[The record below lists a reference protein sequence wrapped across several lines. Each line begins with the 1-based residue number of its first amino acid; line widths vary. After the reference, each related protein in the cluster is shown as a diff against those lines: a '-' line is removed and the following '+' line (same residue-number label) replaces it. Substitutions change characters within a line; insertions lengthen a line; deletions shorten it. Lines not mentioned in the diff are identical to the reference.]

1 MKKMN
6 NKWLAL
12 SLTAVFSLTLLTA
25 CSTPSAQS
33 TQDTPQGVGTLLLS
47 VNPEIQIS
55 YDDEGN
61 VVALTGQNEDGKQ
74 VVSAFQEA
82 KGQPCEKVVPALVER
97 IHEDGYFDDTIDGNE
112 KNIIL
117 KLERGSEYPSDDFL
131 NQLAVAVQAV
141 VDDDH
146 IGSQTMT
153 LDDDDYDP
161 AYAQQGYIS
170 AKAAQELLAAQ
181 LNRSDLQ
188 FVEKEYDL
196 SDGEYEISFVLDGV
210 EYEYEV
216 NASTGKVTE
225 MDAEQAE
232 GDDDWDDDQ
241 YDDWDD
247 DQYDDWDDDQDD
259 DWDDD
264 QYDDWDD
271 DQDDDWDDDQDD
283 DWDDDQYDDWD
294 DDRDDDWDDD
304 QDDDWDDDQD
314 DDWDDDRDDDR
325 DDDQDDDRDDDRD
338 DDWDDDQ
345 DDDWDDD
352 RDDDRDDD

>member
-6 NKWLAL
+6 NKWMAL
-12 SLTAVFSLTLLTA
+12 SLTAVFSLSLLTA

-33 TQDTPQGVGTLLLS
+33 TQDTTQGVGTLLLS
-47 VNPEIQIS
+47 VNPEIQIR
-55 YDDEGN
+55 YDQDGN

-74 VVSAFQEA
+74 VVSAFQQA
-82 KGQPCEKVVPALVER
+82 KGQPCEEVVPALVER
-97 IHEDGYFDDTIDGNE
+97 IHQDGYFDDTIDGNE

-181 LNRSDLQ
+181 LHRTDLQ

-196 SDGEYEISFVLDGV
+196 EDGEYEIAFILDGV

-225 MDAEQAE
+225 MDT
-232 GDDDWDDDQ
+232 DQ
-241 YDDWDD
+241 VSGN
-247 DQYDDWDDDQDD
+247 DQDD

-264 QYDDWDD
+264 RNDDPN
-271 DQDDDWDDDQDD
+271 
-283 DWDDDQYDDWD
+283 DDWD
-294 DDRDDDWDDD
+294 DDRNDDPNDDWDDD
-304 QDDDWDDDQD
+304 RNDDQDDDRNDDQD
-314 DDWDDDRDDDR
+314 DDWDDDRN
-325 DDDQDDDRDDDRD
+325 
-338 DDWDDDQ
+338 DDQ

-352 RDDDRDDD
+352 RNDDQDDDHDDNQDDDGDDDLDD

>member
-6 NKWLAL
+6 NKWMAL
-12 SLTAVFSLTLLTA
+12 SLTAVFSLSLLTA

-33 TQDTPQGVGTLLLS
+33 TQDTTQGVGTLLLS
-47 VNPEIQIS
+47 VNPEIQIR
-55 YDDEGN
+55 YDQDGN

-74 VVSAFQEA
+74 VVSAFQQA
-82 KGQPCEKVVPALVER
+82 KGQPCEEVVPALVER
-97 IHEDGYFDDTIDGNE
+97 IHQDGYFDDTIDGNE

-181 LNRSDLQ
+181 LHRTDLQ

-196 SDGEYEISFVLDGV
+196 EDGEYEIAFILDGV

-216 NASTGKVTE
+216 NAATGKVTE
-225 MDAEQAE
+225 VDTDSVDHDDGDDTWDDDQDDNWDDDRNDDQDDNWDDDRNDDPNDDWDDDRNDDPNDDWDDDRNDNQ
-232 GDDDWDDDQ
+232 DDDWDDDRN
-241 YDDWDD
+241 
-247 DQYDDWDDDQDD
+247 DDQDD

-264 QYDDWDD
+264 RND
-271 DQDDDWDDDQDD
+271 DQ
-283 DWDDDQYDDWD
+283 
-294 DDRDDDWDDD
+294 
-304 QDDDWDDDQD
+304 DDDQD
-314 DDWDDDRDDDR
+314 DDWDDDRN
-325 DDDQDDDRDDDRD
+325 DDQDDDHDDN
-338 DDWDDDQ
+338 Q
-345 DDDWDDD
+345 DDDGDDD
-352 RDDDRDDD
+352 LDD

>member
-6 NKWLAL
+6 NKWMAL
-12 SLTAVFSLTLLTA
+12 SLTAVFSLSLLTA

-33 TQDTPQGVGTLLLS
+33 TQDTTQGVGTLLLS
-47 VNPEIQIS
+47 VNPEIQIR
-55 YDDEGN
+55 YDQDGN

-74 VVSAFQEA
+74 VVSAFQQA
-82 KGQPCEKVVPALVER
+82 KGQPCEEVVPALVER
-97 IHEDGYFDDTIDGNE
+97 IHQDGYFDDTIDGNE

-181 LNRSDLQ
+181 LHRTDLQ

-196 SDGEYEISFVLDGV
+196 EDGEYEIAFILDGV

-225 MDAEQAE
+225 MDT
-232 GDDDWDDDQ
+232 DQ
-241 YDDWDD
+241 VSGN
-247 DQYDDWDDDQDD
+247 DQDD

-264 QYDDWDD
+264 RNDDPN
-271 DQDDDWDDDQDD
+271 
-283 DWDDDQYDDWD
+283 DDWD
-294 DDRDDDWDDD
+294 DDRNDDPNDDWDDD
-304 QDDDWDDDQD
+304 RNDDQD
-314 DDWDDDRDDDR
+314 DDWDDDRNDDPNDDWDDDR
-325 DDDQDDDRDDDRD
+325 N
-338 DDWDDDQ
+338 DDQ

-352 RDDDRDDD
+352 RNDDQDDDWDDDRNDDQDDDWDDDRNDDQDDDHDDNQDDDRDDDQDD

>member
-6 NKWLAL
+6 KKWMAL
-12 SLTAVFSLTLLTA
+12 SLTAVFSLSLLTA

-33 TQDTPQGVGTLLLS
+33 TQDTPQGVGTVLLS

-141 VDDDH
+141 VDDDR

-181 LNRSDLQ
+181 LHRTDLQ

-196 SDGEYEISFVLDGV
+196 EDGEYEIAFILDGV

-225 MDAEQAE
+225 MDTDSV
-232 GDDDWDDDQ
+232 G
-241 YDDWDD
+241 
-247 DQYDDWDDDQDD
+247 
-259 DWDDD
+259 
-264 QYDDWDD
+264 
-271 DQDDDWDDDQDD
+271 
-283 DWDDDQYDDWD
+283 
-294 DDRDDDWDDD
+294 
-304 QDDDWDDDQD
+304 
-314 DDWDDDRDDDR
+314 DDDR
-325 DDDQDDDRDDDRD
+325 DDDQDDAWDDDRD
-338 DDWDDDQ
+338 DDQDDAWDDDQ
-345 DDDWDDD
+345 DDDQDD
-352 RDDDRDDD
+352 

>member
-6 NKWLAL
+6 KKWMAL
-12 SLTAVFSLTLLTA
+12 SLTAVFSLSLLTA

-141 VDDDH
+141 VDDDR

-170 AKAAQELLAAQ
+170 AKAAQEAGQQRVRRPLPYLQSVLEELHSCHAEDDEHAYAQ
-181 LNRSDLQ
+181 LQNMLGHVLQ
-188 FVEKEYDL
+188 YLHACESSGHGAQGHPQHGLLPAVLHVLQGHGTGQTKGCQTRNHGDSLDRKDQNHEGHGNYRCSKSTQSANKGAQKPCQHRYEKFCFHVPTRVH
-196 SDGEYEISFVLDGV
+196 SNVLL
-210 EYEYEV
+210 
-216 NASTGKVTE
+216 TK
-225 MDAEQAE
+225 
-232 GDDDWDDDQ
+232 
-241 YDDWDD
+241 
-247 DQYDDWDDDQDD
+247 
-259 DWDDD
+259 
-264 QYDDWDD
+264 
-271 DQDDDWDDDQDD
+271 
-283 DWDDDQYDDWD
+283 
-294 DDRDDDWDDD
+294 
-304 QDDDWDDDQD
+304 
-314 DDWDDDRDDDR
+314 
-325 DDDQDDDRDDDRD
+325 
-338 DDWDDDQ
+338 
-345 DDDWDDD
+345 
-352 RDDDRDDD
+352 

>member
-6 NKWLAL
+6 KKWMAL
-12 SLTAVFSLTLLTA
+12 SLTAVFSLSLLTA

-141 VDDDH
+141 VDDDR

-181 LNRSDLQ
+181 LHRTDLQ

-196 SDGEYEISFVLDGV
+196 EDGEYEIAFILDGV

-225 MDAEQAE
+225 MDTDSV
-232 GDDDWDDDQ
+232 GDDDRDDDQDDAWDDDR
-241 YDDWDD
+241 DDDQDDAWDD
-247 DQYDDWDDDQDD
+247 DRNDDRNDDRDDDQDDAWDDDQDD
-259 DWDDD
+259 D
-264 QYDDWDD
+264 
-271 DQDDDWDDDQDD
+271 
-283 DWDDDQYDDWD
+283 
-294 DDRDDDWDDD
+294 RDDA
-304 QDDDWDDDQD
+304 
-314 DDWDDDRDDDR
+314 WDDDRDDDR

-338 DDWDDDQ
+338 DDPDDDQ
-345 DDDWDDD
+345 DDDQDD
-352 RDDDRDDD
+352 